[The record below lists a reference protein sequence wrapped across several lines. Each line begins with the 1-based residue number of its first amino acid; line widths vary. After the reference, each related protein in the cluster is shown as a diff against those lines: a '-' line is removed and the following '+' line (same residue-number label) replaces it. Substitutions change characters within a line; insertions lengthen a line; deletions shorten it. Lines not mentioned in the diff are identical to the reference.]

1 MARTRTASRCRP
13 FPGDRPR
20 SAWPCTARSADETY
34 FTLSGSMLGAVMDK
48 LDPIVQA
55 NRALEQFH
63 TERRAAAAAADPA

>member
-1 MARTRTASRCRP
+1 
-13 FPGDRPR
+13 
-20 SAWPCTARSADETY
+20 
-34 FTLSGSMLGAVMDK
+34 MLGAVMDK